1 MAGLSVVLITWS
13 HRSSASDL
21 AENCPG
27 EVEALAEPLRR
38 ADSPRLGELLDR
50 PDLLLTVDIA
60 VGVVQRWDGS
70 GALEG

>member
-1 MAGLSVVLITWS
+1 
-13 HRSSASDL
+13 
-21 AENCPG
+21 
-27 EVEALAEPLRR
+27 LAEPLRR